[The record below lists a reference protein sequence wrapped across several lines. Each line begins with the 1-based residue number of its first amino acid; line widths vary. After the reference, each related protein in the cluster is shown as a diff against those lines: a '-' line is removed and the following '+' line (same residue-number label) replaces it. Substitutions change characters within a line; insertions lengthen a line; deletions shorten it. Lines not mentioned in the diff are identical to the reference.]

1 MDRQSGKMSQKYE
14 CLHCG
19 AVFSKR
25 SFLEEHKRILGHR
38 DLFSCDVCHKNFYRK
53 DNLDTHKKK
62 HDKINN
68 ICYQHY
74 SEPESLELHHIHT
87 HHGQTGRGQKRK
99 GQENYGPPV
108 KRKLTTFD
116 NPEDMYTIMVVGEHR
131 MPKFNTTSTRYKV
144 TFKDLDIRGIPN
156 ILKSLKVLFNSI
168 IRNITEFMDQS
179 DLVRLSVQC
188 PELDFP
194 ISLPFMKLSQL
205 HTERLLSEI
214 ERVLQSYEQFVLDET
229 LEIELIHVSLP
240 SGGIGKRCKYVDL
253 EKTLNEKRCFLQ
265 IQNKDDLCCARAIM
279 TAKARL
285 DGHEKWNSIRQG
297 RNIQGELARKLH
309 NKAGVPF
316 RRCGIEE
323 IKSFQRIL
331 DGYQIH
337 VVSKEHFNAIIYEG
351 PTAEKKIYL
360 YLHDHHYDVITA
372 MPAFL
377 SRNYFCT
384 KCNKGYDHKVDHS
397 CNNVCHQCYKTHESG
412 DEDWIY
418 CNDCNRY
425 FKSAK
430 CYEMHK
436 QETSTG
442 KSTCYT
448 NFRCRK
454 CNQSVYTKLHKT
466 AHKCGEHYCKTCKD
480 YVPEEHKCYML
491 PACPDNIDTLKHDV
505 KPGENA
511 KQLKKK
517 HTKTFIFFDFECTQN
532 KVLQCDMGFE
542 KNIEGRKCKHCKQS
556 WCGTRQHI
564 PNLCIAHKICE
575 LCKDSK
581 VDKTSYC
588 DSCGKHEH
596 IFSGESSR
604 DDFCRWLFTEKMPDQ
619 KYCVTTLK
627 VMIVILS
634 CNIFTKMLY
643 CQR

>member
-1 MDRQSGKMSQKYE
+1 
-14 CLHCG
+14 
-19 AVFSKR
+19 
-25 SFLEEHKRILGHR
+25 
-38 DLFSCDVCHKNFYRK
+38 
-53 DNLDTHKKK
+53 
-62 HDKINN
+62 
-68 ICYQHY
+68 
-74 SEPESLELHHIHT
+74 
-87 HHGQTGRGQKRK
+87 
-99 GQENYGPPV
+99 
-108 KRKLTTFD
+108 
-116 NPEDMYTIMVVGEHR
+116 
-131 MPKFNTTSTRYKV
+131 
-144 TFKDLDIRGIPN
+144 
-156 ILKSLKVLFNSI
+156 
-168 IRNITEFMDQS
+168 
-179 DLVRLSVQC
+179 
-188 PELDFP
+188 
-194 ISLPFMKLSQL
+194 
-205 HTERLLSEI
+205 
-214 ERVLQSYEQFVLDET
+214 
-229 LEIELIHVSLP
+229 
-240 SGGIGKRCKYVDL
+240 
-253 EKTLNEKRCFLQ
+253 
-265 IQNKDDLCCARAIM
+265 M

-542 KNIEGRKCKHCKQS
+542 K
-556 WCGTRQHI
+556 
-564 PNLCIAHKICE
+564 
-575 LCKDSK
+575 
-581 VDKTSYC
+581 KTSKGVNVNIASSLGVEL
-588 DSCGKHEH
+588 DSTYQIYVLLTRYANCAKTRRLTRPVIAIHVENMNIYLVENHQETTFAAGCLRK
-596 IFSGESSR
+596 
-604 DDFCRWLFTEKMPDQ
+604 KMPDQ